1 MMVLMA
7 IITTC
12 MTGPALDLINKIFKD
27 KVQENS
33 AVVKC
38 S

>member
-1 MMVLMA
+1 MVLMA

-12 MTGPALDLINKIFKD
+12 MTGPALDLINKVFKN
-27 KVQENS
+27 KAQKNS
-33 AVVKC
+33 AAAKY